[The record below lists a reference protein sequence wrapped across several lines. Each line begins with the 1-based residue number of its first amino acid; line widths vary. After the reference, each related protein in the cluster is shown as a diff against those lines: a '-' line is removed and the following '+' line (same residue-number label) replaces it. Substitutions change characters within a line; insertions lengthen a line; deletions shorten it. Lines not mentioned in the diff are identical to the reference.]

1 MKHTS
6 LALAFVLASTSLAAP
21 VGATSRTASRAASH
35 RVSNRRLAQRTTAP
49 APAAPVARGTTAV
62 TPAAASSP
70 APAAPAP
77 TAANGRPTAQQV
89 VANVQAFYDQTHDF
103 ESDFT
108 QVSRSRLSG
117 TEQRQ
122 SGHVRFLKPG
132 RMRFDY
138 AAPQGNLVVSD
149 GSTLWLYEAAAHQAV
164 QTNLQQ
170 SQLPSA
176 LSFLTGTGRLAND
189 FTFRLLDERAAAY
202 PGGYVLELRPITAN
216 PSFERIVFYVEGQH
230 FQVARTVVIDAQG
243 NTNRFD
249 FVSPRI
255 NVHPAQ
261 NVFQW
266 TPPQGTQIVHP

>member
-1 MKHTS
+1 VQAQVRPHH
-6 LALAFVLASTSLAAP
+6 A
-21 VGATSRTASRAASH
+21 RTT
-35 RVSNRRLAQRTTAP
+35 RRLAQRTTT
-49 APAAPVARGTTAV
+49 AAPRPTTPASSSSA
-62 TPAAASSP
+62 PAAASP
-70 APAAPAP
+70 GATAPAQ
-77 TAANGRPTAQQV
+77 NGRPNAQQV
-89 VANVQAFYDQTHDF
+89 VANIQAFYDQTNDF
-103 ESDFT
+103 EADFT

-132 RMRFDY
+132 RMRWDY

-149 GSTLWLYEAAAHQAV
+149 GSTLWAYEAAAHQAV

-189 FTFRLLDERAAAY
+189 FTFRLLDDQAGQY
-202 PGGYVLELRPITAN
+202 PGGYILELRPITAN

-249 FVSPRI
+249 FLNPRV
-255 NVHPAQ
+255 NTHPAQ
-261 NVFQW
+261 TVFQW
-266 TPPQGTQIVHP
+266 SPPAGTQVVRP